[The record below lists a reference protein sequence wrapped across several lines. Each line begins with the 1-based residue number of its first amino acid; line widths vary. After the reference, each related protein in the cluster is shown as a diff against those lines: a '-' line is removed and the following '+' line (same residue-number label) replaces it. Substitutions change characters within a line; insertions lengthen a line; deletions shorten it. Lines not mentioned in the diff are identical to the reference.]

1 MRMSNPVFQILLC
14 WGLGWASLG
23 AQSPKPNVVII
34 YADDIGYGD
43 LSCYQPSNRVKTPNV
58 DKLAAQSLR
67 FTKAYCTGATC
78 TPSRYSLL
86 TGEYAWRKNG
96 TGILPGDASAVI
108 RSGRQTLGTLI
119 QSAGYQTAVV
129 GKWHLGLGDDQGAN
143 WNGFIQE
150 SPQHIG
156 FNYSFIMAATG
167 DRVPTVYVENSR
179 VVNLDPKDPIQV
191 SYKEKI
197 GKEPTGRENPELL
210 KMGLTHGHDYTIVN
224 GISRIGYMSGGKQAR
239 WVDEDMADVFTQ
251 KAIQFIEKNRQ
262 TPFLLFFATQ
272 DIHVPRAPHA
282 RFVGKSGMGP
292 RGDAL
297 LEFDWSVG
305 AILEALQKNGLD
317 QNTIVV
323 LSSDNGPVIDDGYA
337 DQAEALLKDHQ
348 PAGPFRGGK
357 YSIFE
362 AGTRVPFLLR
372 YPQKVEPG
380 VSNALISQVDFMA
393 SFAAMLGQKIDPIQ
407 APDSQNQWP
416 ALTGKDKKGR
426 SHLIIHT
433 QVGNMKAITDGTWKY
448 IAPSDAKPFIKDTKT
463 ETGANPQAQLYHL
476 QKDPGE
482 RNNLAAQNPKK
493 VVRFRRLLDSH

>member
-1 MRMSNPVFQILLC
+1 
-14 WGLGWASLG
+14 
-23 AQSPKPNVVII
+23 
-34 YADDIGYGD
+34 
-43 LSCYQPSNRVKTPNV
+43 
-58 DKLAAQSLR
+58 
-67 FTKAYCTGATC
+67 
-78 TPSRYSLL
+78 
-86 TGEYAWRKNG
+86 
-96 TGILPGDASAVI
+96 
-108 RSGRQTLGTLI
+108 
-119 QSAGYQTAVV
+119 
-129 GKWHLGLGDDQGAN
+129 
-143 WNGFIQE
+143 
-150 SPQHIG
+150 
-156 FNYSFIMAATG
+156 
-167 DRVPTVYVENSR
+167 
-179 VVNLDPKDPIQV
+179 
-191 SYKEKI
+191 
-197 GKEPTGRENPELL
+197 
-210 KMGLTHGHDYTIVN
+210 
-224 GISRIGYMSGGKQAR
+224 
-239 WVDEDMADVFTQ
+239 
-251 KAIQFIEKNRQ
+251 
-262 TPFLLFFATQ
+262 
-272 DIHVPRAPHA
+272 
-282 RFVGKSGMGP
+282 MGP